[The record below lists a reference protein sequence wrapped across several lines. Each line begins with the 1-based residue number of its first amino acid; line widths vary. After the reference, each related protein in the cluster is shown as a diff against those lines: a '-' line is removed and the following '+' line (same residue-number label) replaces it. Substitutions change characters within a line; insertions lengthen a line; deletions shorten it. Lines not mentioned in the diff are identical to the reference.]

1 MKVKPFKILKPNPHS
16 LVVEV
21 YCDTIFYNQLH
32 QHEEIQISYI
42 VGGHGRLIVGDS
54 IHSYVSGDILVLG
67 SNIPHLFQSTE
78 SSTPSHMISVFFTK
92 EGFGEVFGV
101 IPELSEINVFF
112 ETSVKGLKIRSLDN
126 DLKQLFLDLPTTHN
140 LQRFILFLKLIQNL
154 KQTES
159 QPLISTL
166 PARLLSNA
174 QGQRLQL
181 IFEYL
186 MNHFHSP
193 IKLKQIAGIVH
204 MTPHSFCRFFK
215 QRTNKTFFQFLIEL
229 RIENACQLLLYSP
242 MPTIAEI
249 SERSGFNSLSHFN
262 RTFKKIKMMTPSE
275 FAQKDSLEKL

>member
-54 IHSYVSGDILVLG
+54 IHSYVSDDIFVLD
-67 SNIPHLFQSTE
+67 SNTPHLFQSTE

-92 EGFGEVFGV
+92 EGFGEIFSV
-101 IPELSEINVFF
+101 IPELSEINAYF
-112 ETSVKGLKIRSLDN
+112 ETSVKGVKIRSTGN
-126 DLKQLFLDLPTTHN
+126 DLKQLFLDFPTTHN

-159 QPLISTL
+159 QPLVSTL

-229 RIENACQLLLYSP
+229 RIENACQLLLFSP

-275 FAQKDSLEKL
+275 FAQKNSLEKL